1 MNKKEVINFSEFFG
15 DKPQS
20 KLSKFNKDDFKDLF
34 IEESKEETQ
43 VINKLPDEVEDI
55 VDEIKSEFEPTEE
68 FNPPV
73 KAEDFYVEDEEV
85 EELEFEDSIPSTTNK
100 NNYNKIKE
108 SKNDYY
114 PLFRDKTENF
124 SCDVLVE
131 GAKISDTQARLILES
146 DEWTLMF
153 EGEIDKSGKC
163 NIPIR
168 KLNIFDEGMI
178 GKIRLEVIAENT
190 VFIPWEDEFEV
201 RMSKK
206 VSVQVNEGN
215 RRYTDRNSNVKVR
228 LR

>member
-34 IEESKEETQ
+34 IEESKEETE
-43 VINKLPDEVEDI
+43 VINSLPQEVEELI
-55 VDEIKSEFEPTEE
+55 DEIDLIDEPLEE

-73 KAEDFYVEDEEV
+73 KAEDFYTDETEI
-85 EELEFEDSIPSTTNK
+85 EEPDFDEQIPSSSNK
-100 NNYNKIKE
+100 NNYSKIKE

-131 GAKISDTQARLILES
+131 GAKISETQARLILES

-153 EGEIDKSGKC
+153 EGEIDRSGRC

-206 VSVQVNEGN
+206 VSIQLNEGKS
-215 RRYTDRNSNVKVR
+215 RYSDRNSNVKVR
-228 LR
+228 LK